1 MEANASKQG
10 WPRDQKKLRGMD
22 SLMCIDFMVTNIS
35 RRKITCACRSDNS
48 LTLSS
53 VAEKWTRY
61 TFCSVVNLGVF
72 EKINMCFNKWIEL
85 STGLITIQLILHE

>member
-1 MEANASKQG
+1 MLASRVGQEI
-10 WPRDQKKLRGMD
+10 DQKNLRGMD

-35 RRKITCACRSDNS
+35 RRKITCAYRGDNS

-61 TFCSVVNLGVF
+61 TFCSAVNLGVF
-72 EKINMCFNKWIEL
+72 EKINMCFNTWIEL
-85 STGLITIQLILHE
+85 STGLITI